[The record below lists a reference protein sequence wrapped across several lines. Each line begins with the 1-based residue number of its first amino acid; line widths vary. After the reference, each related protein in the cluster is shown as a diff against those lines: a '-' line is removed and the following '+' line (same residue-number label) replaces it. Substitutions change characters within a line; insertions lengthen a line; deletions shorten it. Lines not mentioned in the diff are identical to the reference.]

1 MKGSFTVNSLTHAHG
16 NCHWRVE
23 GTINGKRI
31 RAFFR
36 TREEAQ
42 EAASIRNAELENHGH
57 KHADLDPYLRIQ
69 ALRSADLLA
78 AAGDPVS
85 LIGAVEYYLKN
96 HDIRSKSLPVTQ
108 ACTRFITDSQRRLEG
123 GEIGKR
129 HHEHLVKSLRKFN
142 TEFADRQ
149 LCDLSSNE
157 IETWLNCLPLALE
170 SKNSHRRSI
179 YRLYGQAKKWG
190 LVKEN
195 PLTEVDILKG
205 RKVKHK
211 EPGVLSVAEAAKLLE
226 TAPEAVLPVI
236 AIGLFAGLRQAE
248 ISLLRWEDI
257 CWEKRLID
265 CSAKITKTASRRL
278 VEISDN
284 LLEWLAPY
292 RNATGPI
299 FAKCEAVQ
307 IREVTAAGRSSGI
320 AKWPQNALRHSFGSY
335 HLALHENASKTALQM
350 GHENGETKT
359 LLAHYANRR
368 TKEDAKAYW
377 NIRPSAA
384 QNISS
389 IAA

>member
-1 MKGSFTVNSLTHAHG
+1 MKGSFTVNPLTKAHG

-31 RAFFR
+31 RAFYR
-36 TREEAQ
+36 TREQAEEAVR
-42 EAASIRNAELENHGH
+42 ARNIELENHGH
-57 KHADLDPYLRIQ
+57 QHTNMPSYLRVE
-69 ALRSADLLA
+69 ALRALERLA
-78 AAGDPVS
+78 PVGATLS
-85 LIGAVEYYLKN
+85 DAVEYYLAH
-96 HDIRSKSLPVTQ
+96 HDIRVNSLPVTQ
-108 ACTRFITDSQRRLEG
+108 ACQRFIADSERRLEG

-129 HHEHLVKSLRKFN
+129 HHEHLVKSLRKFKA
-142 TEFADRQ
+142 EFADQQ
-149 LCDLSSNE
+149 LCDLSSND
-157 IETWLNCLPLALE
+157 IETWLNRLPLALE

-190 LVKEN
+190 LVKDN
-195 PLTEVDILKG
+195 PVTDVDILKG

-226 TAPEAVLPVI
+226 TAPEAILPVI
-236 AIGLFAGLRQAE
+236 AIGLFAGLRQSE

-284 LLEWLAPY
+284 LLEWLTPY

-377 NIRPSAA
+377 DIRPLRA